1 MKHSTKLYCLTP
13 QNFMF
18 PWSLGRD
25 GVKFVPGDNIAQLLW
40 PDGSP
45 CWLANLY
52 LLNGFK
58 KGRSRRNQGGTLLT
72 WAKNLSPLLRWCYDT
87 ERDFF
92 ELEDADFV
100 AFVSYLSEEK
110 RLDKPDTKVRGVNQV
125 RTIASTVMSFFAYI
139 DTLMPGLNLIGPQAS
154 IKAELK
160 QVEYSKGGRKIKA
173 VAWTHE
179 CLPRG
184 NPTRRR
190 QPISADAIEKLY
202 EANDAS
208 GQASYLV
215 RRRFIMLRLFELTGG
230 RRIEV
235 SFIKL
240 ADLLEAEQ
248 TGQLKIFS
256 AKKRDDACR
265 YVPVTKAD
273 LKEILSFVKHYRR
286 LIINKTI
293 GAKNDHGYLFV
304 SSRSG
309 KPLAVDTLSAELY
322 LLRMAA
328 GIYDEEACLHAFR
341 HRYIT
346 NTLRIL
352 IRMHRCENISDLKRA
367 MLSIETIKQQ
377 LLEWTGQSSL
387 DALERYVHLAFEAE
401 TGFKDTLDIL
411 QAGKVVESLHF
422 IMKDYRNKA
431 QVSGWTS
438 ALFDEFDTAV
448 SAAQGELMQLLNALR
463 PVEEQQL
470 A

>member
-1 MKHSTKLYCLTP
+1 MKHTTKLYCLTP
-13 QNFMF
+13 QDFMF

-25 GVKFVPGDNIAQLLW
+25 GVKLIPGDNIAQLLW

-52 LLNGFK
+52 LLHGFR

-100 AFVSYLSEEK
+100 AFVNYLSEEK
-110 RLDKPDTKVRGVNQV
+110 RQDKPDTKVRGVNQI
-125 RTIASTVMSFFAYI
+125 RTIAGAVMSFFAYI
-139 DTLMPGLNLIGPQAS
+139 DSLMPGLNLIGPQGS

-160 QVEYSKGGRKIKA
+160 QVEFSKGGKKIKA
-173 VAWTHE
+173 LAWTHD

-235 SFIKL
+235 SFITL
-240 ADLLEAEQ
+240 TDLHEAEQ

-256 AKKRDDACR
+256 AKKRDDAYR

-293 GAKNDHGYLFV
+293 GMKNDHGYLFV

-309 KPLAVDTLSAELY
+309 KPLEVDTLSAELY

-367 MLSIETIKQQ
+367 MLSIESIKQQ

-401 TGFKDTLDIL
+401 TGFKDTLDVL

-422 IMKDYRNKA
+422 IIKDYRNKA
-431 QVSGWTS
+431 QSGGWTS
-438 ALFDEFDTAV
+438 SLFDDFETAV
-448 SAAQGELMQLLNALR
+448 SAAQAELSQLLNALSTAE
-463 PVEEQQL
+463 VKS
-470 A
+470 

>member
-1 MKHSTKLYCLTP
+1 MKHSKKLYCLTP
-13 QNFMF
+13 KEFMF

-25 GVKFVPGDNIAQLLW
+25 GVKFIPGDNIAQLFW

-52 LLNGFK
+52 LLSGFK
-58 KGRSRRNQGGTLLT
+58 KGRSRRNDGGTLLT

-87 ERDFF
+87 QREFF

-100 AFVSYLSEEK
+100 AFVDYLSEEK

-125 RTIASTVMSFFAYI
+125 RTIASTAMNFFAYI
-139 DTLMPGLNLIGPQAS
+139 DTLMLGVNLIGPLGS
-154 IKAELK
+154 IKAELV
-160 QVEYSKGGRKIKA
+160 QVEFSKGGRQIKA

-190 QPISADAIEKLY
+190 QPISAEAIEKLY

-215 RRRFIMLRLFELTGG
+215 RRRFIMLRLFDLTGG

-235 SFIKL
+235 SFIQLK
-240 ADLLEAEQ
+240 DLDEAEK

-265 YVPVTKAD
+265 YVPITKAD

-304 SSRSG
+304 GSRSG
-309 KPLAVDTLSAELY
+309 KPLEVNTLSAELY

-377 LLEWTGQSSL
+377 LLEWTGHSSL

-431 QVSGWTS
+431 QVNGWTS

-448 SAAQGELMQLLNALR
+448 SAAQGELMQLLNSVR